1 MRPTLFPPC
10 LRRPLRRAPGLL
22 LVLLLAG
29 CGGDGGR
36 QTPPPEVGVPPSL
49 REDAGPPVQ
58 VVRLDE
64 RQAAELSVR
73 TARVRAALAPYTLS
87 LPGEVLPAPDHYAV
101 VSAPI
106 SGRVARIYAHEG
118 EAVRPGQ
125 VLLELES
132 LEFANL
138 AADYLQARADATY
151 LEERVARLRTLVEK
165 QISPRSTL
173 DKAEADLARARAGVG
188 AAFARLKALGLSDAT
203 IEGWSSTDR
212 ERPLLPVTAPI
223 GGVIDQHRVDLGRSV
238 TAYDEMLTLIDPA
251 RVLVRGFVPPE
262 EAAFVQ
268 VGDTVEVGPRSASA
282 HPLTG
287 RIATINPALDEA
299 NRAVVVNALMPTREG
314 WPRPGQT
321 VNLRIRTGTPRP
333 VIAVPLAAVTYDGEQ
348 PVVFVRTAPATFEK
362 RPITLE
368 RIGPEEAV
376 VTAGLADGEEV
387 AVSQVFSLKALSR
400 FEQYAEE

>member
-1 MRPTLFPPC
+1 MRLTVF
-10 LRRPLRRAPGLL
+10 PLRIRGYVSRIGLL
-22 LVLLLAG
+22 LVLLLAA
-29 CGGDGGR
+29 CGGGKTA
-36 QTPPPEVGVPPSL
+36 QSPPPEVGVPPSL

-64 RQAAELSVR
+64 RQAAELSVQ
-73 TARVRAALAPYTLS
+73 TTRVRAALAPYTLS

-138 AADYLQARADATY
+138 AADYLQARADAAY
-151 LEERVARLRTLVEK
+151 LEERVTRLRTLVEK

-173 DKAEADLARARAGVG
+173 DKAEADLVRARAGVG

-223 GGVIDQHRVDLGRSV
+223 GGVIDRHLVDLGRSV

-268 VGDTVEVGPRSASA
+268 VGDTVEVGRQAASP

-287 RIATINPALDEA
+287 RIATINPALDPD
-299 NRAVVVNALMPTREG
+299 NRAVVVNVLLTTEAG

-321 VNLRIRTGTPRP
+321 VRLRIRTGTPRP
-333 VIAVPLAAVTYDGEQ
+333 VIAVPLEAVTYDGEQ
-348 PVVFVRTAPATFEK
+348 PVVFVRTAPDAFEK
-362 RPITLE
+362 RPISIE
-368 RIGPEEAV
+368 RVGPGEAV
-376 VTAGLADGEEV
+376 VTAGLRDGEEV